1 MMYSQPLAQ
10 PLFNSSVYSFKDLDT
25 YELAVEAKNT
35 EFIYARDGHPNLVS
49 LCNQLN
55 ALENTTDGIVTGSG
69 MGAICATILAL
80 CKPGDRILAGK
91 RLYGRTLKVL
101 GKDFTNLG
109 IQLELVDETNV
120 HEIRKRP

>member
-1 MMYSQPLAQ
+1 MIYSQPLAQ

-55 ALENTTDGIVTGSG
+55 ALENTTDGIVTGKVG
-69 MGAICATILAL
+69 FGQTRPDHTLYL
-80 CKPGDRILAGK
+80 LHLKRRFTGK
-91 RLYGRTLKVL
+91 TCFPPAWAAPNG
-101 GKDFTNLG
+101 
-109 IQLELVDETNV
+109 LVV
-120 HEIRKRP
+120 RG